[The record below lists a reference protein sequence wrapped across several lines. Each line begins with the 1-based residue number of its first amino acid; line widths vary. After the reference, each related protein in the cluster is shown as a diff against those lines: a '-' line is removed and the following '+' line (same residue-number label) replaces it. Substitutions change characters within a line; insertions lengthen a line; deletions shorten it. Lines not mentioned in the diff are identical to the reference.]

1 MKYRVEI
8 MKLNE
13 AVASRIKE
21 LCKERGITQY
31 QLYLK
36 TGVPQSTLSTI
47 MKCSYPSMKLRIIYE
62 ICDGLEIT
70 LEDFFASELFSR
82 QNIDEC

>member
-1 MKYRVEI
+1 

-13 AVASRIKE
+13 AVAHRIRE
-21 LCKERGITQY
+21 LCKERGLTQY

-62 ICDGLEIT
+62 ICDGLEIE
-70 LEDFFASELFSR
+70 LDEFFASSVFKR
-82 QNIDEC
+82 ANIEEE

>member
-1 MKYRVEI
+1 

-13 AVASRIKE
+13 AVAYRIKE

-47 MKCSYPSMKLRIIYE
+47 TKCSYPSMKLRIIYE
-62 ICDGLEIT
+62 ICDGLEID
-70 LEDFFASELFSR
+70 LEEFFSSDVFKRENL
-82 QNIDEC
+82 EEW

>member
-1 MKYRVEI
+1 MKYKVII

-13 AVASRIKE
+13 AVAYRIKE
-21 LCKERGITQY
+21 FCKERGITQY

-62 ICDGLEIT
+62 ICDGLEIN
-70 LEDFFASELFSR
+70 LGDFFASDIFNREKL
-82 QNIDEC
+82 EE

>member
-1 MKYRVEI
+1 

-13 AVASRIKE
+13 AIAHRIKE
-21 LCKERGITQY
+21 LCNERDLTQY
-31 QLYLK
+31 GLHLK

-62 ICDGLEIT
+62 ICDGLEIG
-70 LEDFFASELFSR
+70 LDEFFASDVFKREK
-82 QNIDEC
+82 IEEE

>member
-1 MKYRVEI
+1 

-13 AVASRIKE
+13 AVAYRIKE

-62 ICDGLEIT
+62 ICDVWELKLE
-70 LEDFFASELFSR
+70 EFFASDIFKRE
-82 QNIDEC
+82 NIEEN

>member
-1 MKYRVEI
+1 MI

-13 AVASRIKE
+13 AIAYRIKE
-21 LCKERGITQY
+21 LLKEHKITQY
-31 QLYLK
+31 QLHLK

-62 ICDGLEIT
+62 ICDGLEIN
-70 LEDFFASELFSR
+70 LEDFFASDIFKRE
-82 QNIDEC
+82 NIEDC

>member
-1 MKYRVEI
+1 

-13 AVASRIKE
+13 AIATRIKE

-47 MKCSYPSMKLRIIYE
+47 MNCSYPSIKLRIIYE
-62 ICDGLEIT
+62 ICDGLEID
-70 LEDFFASELFSR
+70 LEEFFASDVFKRE
-82 QNIDEC
+82 NIEES

>member
-1 MKYRVEI
+1 M

-13 AVASRIKE
+13 AVAHRIKE
-21 LCKERGITQY
+21 LLKERGLTQY

-70 LEDFFASELFSR
+70 LEDFFSSDVFARE
-82 QNIDEC
+82 NIEEC

>member
-1 MKYRVEI
+1 MKYKVII

-13 AVASRIKE
+13 AVAYRINE
-21 LCKERGITQY
+21 LCKERKITQY
-31 QLYLK
+31 QLYKK

-62 ICDGLEIT
+62 ICDGLEIG
-70 LEDFFASELFSR
+70 LDDFFSSDVFKRE
-82 QNIDEC
+82 NIDEC

>member
-1 MKYRVEI
+1 MIVV
-8 MKLNE
+8 KLNE
-13 AVASRIKE
+13 AVAYRIKE
-21 LCKERGITQY
+21 LCEERGITQY

-62 ICDGLEIT
+62 ICDGLGID
-70 LEDFFASELFSR
+70 LEEFFASDVFKRE
-82 QNIDEC
+82 NIEES

>member
-1 MKYRVEI
+1 

-13 AVASRIKE
+13 AVACRIKE
-21 LCKERGITQY
+21 LLKERGMTQY
-31 QLYLK
+31 QLHLK

-62 ICDGLEIT
+62 ICDGLEIS
-70 LEDFFASELFSR
+70 LEDFFASDIFKRET
-82 QNIDEC
+82 IEDC

>member
-1 MKYRVEI
+1 

-13 AVASRIKE
+13 AVAHRIKE
-21 LCKERGITQY
+21 LCRERGITQY

-36 TGVPQSTLSTI
+36 TGVPQSNLSTI

-62 ICDGLEIT
+62 ICDGLEID
-70 LEDFFASELFSR
+70 LAEFFASDVFKRE
-82 QNIDEC
+82 NIEE